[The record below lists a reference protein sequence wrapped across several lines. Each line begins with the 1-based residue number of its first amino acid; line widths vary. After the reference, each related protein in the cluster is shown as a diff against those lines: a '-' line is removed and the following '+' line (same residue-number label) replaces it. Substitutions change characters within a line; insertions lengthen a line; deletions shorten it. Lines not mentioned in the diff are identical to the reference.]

1 MNEDREFDDE
11 AMPAADINMTPL
23 IDVMLVLL
31 VIFMVTLP
39 VLHQSAKLAL
49 PRANSQREDVATPHV
64 DIVVDAQGRM
74 SWNAQPVQ
82 ESGLSARLAAAAR
95 LSPQPEIRLSADRAT
110 PYGRVAKL
118 LSAASAAGLAKVGF
132 VTEPDAPR
140 RAE

>member
-1 MNEDREFDDE
+1 MNDDRDLEDE

-39 VLHQSAKLAL
+39 VLHHAAKLAL
-49 PRANSQREDVATPHV
+49 PRASSQREDLAVPHV
-64 DIVVDAQGRM
+64 DIVVDALGHM

-82 ESGLSARLAAAAR
+82 ESGLAARLAEAAR
-95 LSPQPEIRLSADRAT
+95 LTPQPEIRLSADRAT
-110 PYGRVAKL
+110 PYGRVARL

-132 VTEPDAPR
+132 VTEPDPPR
-140 RAE
+140 HDP

>member
-1 MNEDREFDDE
+1 MNGEQDQDDE

-39 VLHQSAKLAL
+39 VLHHAAKLAL
-49 PRANSQREDVATPHV
+49 PRASSQREDLTAPHV
-64 DIVVDAQGRM
+64 DIVVDAQGHM

-82 ESGLSARLAAAAR
+82 ESSLAARLAAAAR
-95 LSPQPEIRLSADRAT
+95 RTPQPEIRLSADRAT
-110 PYGRVAKL
+110 PYGRIAKL
-118 LSAASAAGLAKVGF
+118 LAATSAAGLAKVGF

-140 RAE
+140 RD